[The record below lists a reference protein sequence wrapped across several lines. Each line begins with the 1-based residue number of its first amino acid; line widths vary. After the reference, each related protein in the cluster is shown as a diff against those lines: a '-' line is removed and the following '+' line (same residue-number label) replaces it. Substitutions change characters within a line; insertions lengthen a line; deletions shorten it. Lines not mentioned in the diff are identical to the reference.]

1 MRCRKGAFCGRGE
14 GRPTACHQVF
24 SGPQLPLSI
33 RLFHINGEKTADLT
47 IGMQNGRAHEV
58 TWSGHAAA
66 PAACIVE
73 IKAGELNVVRKL
85 TPMRR

>member
-1 MRCRKGAFCGRGE
+1 VVVARAGQQLVIRYSRGRSCHCR
-14 GRPTACHQVF
+14 
-24 SGPQLPLSI
+24 SGSFI
-33 RLFHINGEKTADLT
+33 SMAKKTADLT